1 MAIAPPPPPAPQRV
15 YLLFSLAITAQTVTK
30 LLTECA
36 SWANQGTKEIYL
48 LFASLGGNV
57 PAGIAAYN
65 ALRSK
70 PVKLITHNI
79 GNVDSIANII
89 FLAGQERLAVPHSTF
104 MFHGVRYEVAAN
116 TSGDLP
122 FYMNRVELIN
132 ADHKK
137 MASIIKERATFDTVD
152 EIMALFTSQAT
163 KEADY
168 ALAHGIVHKIEH
180 HQIPAGSRT
189 LVFSE

>member
-1 MAIAPPPPPAPQRV
+1 MATAVPPERI
-15 YLLFSLAITAQTVTK
+15 YLVFSLGITPQSVQK
-30 LLTECA
+30 LLIECA
-36 SWANQGTKEIYL
+36 GWANQGTKEIYL

-57 PAGIAAYN
+57 QMGIAAYN
-65 ALRSK
+65 ALRAL
-70 PVKLITHNI
+70 PVKLIIHNI

-89 FLAGQERLAVPHSTF
+89 FLAGQERLAAPHSTF
-104 MFHGVRYEVAAN
+104 MFHGVRYDILAN

-122 FYMNRVELIN
+122 FYTNRVGLIN

-137 MASIIKERATFDTVD
+137 MASIIKDRTKFDSVD
-152 EIMALFTSQAT
+152 DVMALFSSQAT

-180 HQIPAGSRT
+180 HQIPNGSR
-189 LVFSE
+189 VVVIPE